1 MNVLTDEQKAQFK
14 PVVVEL
20 KKGECSFHHAM
31 VVHGSGVN
39 RSERPRR
46 ATVINVFRDGVK
58 SASDQPPLEGV
69 PPIPPGEKMQGQ
81 FFPLLLDP
89 VQVGIA

>member
-1 MNVLTDEQKAQFK
+1 M
-14 PVVVEL
+14 EL
-20 KKGECSFHHAM
+20 KKGECSFHHSM

-39 RSERPRR
+39 RSDRPRR

-58 SASDQPPLEGV
+58 SASNEPLLEGV
-69 PPIPPGEKMQGQ
+69 PVIPAGETMGGQ

-89 VQVGIA
+89 KVLR